1 VRLLIAF
8 IAVLLVLTLGGTALA
23 CDCVTGSPDQNF
35 QYADVVF
42 EGQVSR
48 ITTTTSETA
57 YTFRVSKLLK
67 GAPASELTVS
77 GGFTDCD
84 MHFWE
89 NTIYRVYAHRFEGK
103 LISGQCAGNK
113 ILGCIQVKRYS
124 TETSWSQVFRFLPSV
139 AVGLLATII
148 WLLIR
153 RRA

>member
-1 VRLLIAF
+1 M
-8 IAVLLVLTLGGTALA
+8 
-23 CDCVTGSPDQNF
+23 
-35 QYADVVF
+35 VF

-48 ITTTTSETA
+48 ITTTTSETV

-77 GGFTDCD
+77 GGLSDCD
-84 MHFWE
+84 MYFWE

-113 ILGCIQVKRYS
+113 VLGFIEVDRHS
-124 TETSWSQVFRFLPSV
+124 TQSIWSQVSRVLPSV